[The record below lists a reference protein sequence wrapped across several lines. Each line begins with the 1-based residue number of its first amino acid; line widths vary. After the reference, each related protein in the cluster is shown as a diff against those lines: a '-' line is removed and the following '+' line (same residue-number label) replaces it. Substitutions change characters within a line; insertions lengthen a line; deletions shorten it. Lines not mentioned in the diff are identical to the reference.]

1 MSHNRQ
7 EKVKLKVIL
16 KVIIHAEVNNNNSLN
31 KNMYFGFSTLQILT
45 MALLI

>member
-7 EKVKLKVIL
+7 EKVKV
-16 KVIIHAEVNNNNSLN
+16 KVIIHAEVNINNSLN
-31 KNMYFGFSTLQILT
+31 KNMYFGFSTLQVLT